1 MKLPEASPDADLGGP
16 LIDLSPD
23 VIVAIMRTIHAG
35 WQDISRVKPGDYEV
49 KVTERLRE
57 AMRDVVNA
65 RKHPWS
71 RRMVILPGTESRSRP
86 NRDEPD
92 GRTDIPIFLVEKFGN
107 LGDHDPHAIFECKRI
122 AGSDAY
128 LCREYVWE
136 GINRFRTGKYVPRH
150 AVGFMAGYV
159 ESGSACDAAN
169 GINRCLGR
177 KRLYSEFLQASSL
190 LNECWARSSCHPR
203 QPPSKPTIMLY
214 HAFLEFRPHPP

>member
-71 RRMVILPGTESRSRP
+71 RLMVILPGTESRSRP

-92 GRTDIPIFLVEKFGN
+92 GRTDIPIFLVESFWN
-107 LGDHDPHAIFECKRI
+107 VGDHDPHAIAECKRI
-122 AGSDAY
+122 AGSDKG
-128 LCREYVWE
+128 RRRKYVWK
-136 GINRFRTGKYVPRH
+136 GIDRFRIGKYGARH
-150 AVGFMAGYV
+150 ATGFMVGYL
-159 ESGSACDAAN
+159 ESGNASDAAN
-169 GINRCLGR
+169 GINQCLSEDG
-177 KRLYSEFLQASSL
+177 LDSEFLQRSTL
-190 LNECWARSSCHPR
+190 LNEHWAWSSCHPR

-214 HAFLEFRPHPP
+214 HAFLEF